1 MKKFILTVAAAVLA
15 LCAVFAAAC
24 KPSQEQPQ
32 DAGYTVTLS
41 AQKVALGAFER
52 CELSAVVRDA
62 QKNEIEQ
69 PVSWKSADESV
80 ALVSDGIIFATGA
93 GTTEIS
99 ATYEGSA
106 SAKCVVTV
114 TDSGVIPELR
124 VNAKSL
130 SVGKGQK
137 FTLVSEVFFN
147 GKDCTESD
155 TVFTYKCA
163 EESVAT
169 VSQDGV
175 ITAVAA
181 GDTKITVYALW
192 RGIGGVDKIGNESAI
207 AALSLTIDVKVI
219 EV

>member
-24 KPSQEQPQ
+24 KPEEEPQE
-32 DAGYTVTLS
+32 AGYTVALS
-41 AQKVALGAFER
+41 TQTVSLGAFDR
-52 CELSAVVRDA
+52 YELTAVVRDA
-62 QKNEIEQ
+62 QNNATDNT
-69 PVSWKSADESV
+69 VSWKSADESV
-80 ALVSDGIIFATGA
+80 ALVADGIIFAAGA
-93 GTTEIS
+93 GTTEIT
-99 ATYEGSA
+99 ATYEDA

-114 TDSGVIPELR
+114 TDSGAIPELR

-137 FTLVSEVFFN
+137 FTVVPQVFFN

-155 TVFTYKCA
+155 TVFTFKCSN
-163 EESVAT
+163 ESVAT
-169 VSQDGV
+169 VSADGV

-181 GDTKITVYALW
+181 GNTKVTVYALW
-192 RGIGGVDKIGNESAI
+192 RGIGGIDKTGNESAI